1 MSAGIFT
8 LLIIAVLIFLI
19 GMGTPISFCLGFVS
33 LLGFV
38 AYMDLNTLYQ
48 IAEVAADTGTN
59 LFMITIPLF
68 VLMAEI
74 LSFRK
79 RGEKC
84 ANCIHYVPKMEHSI
98 PFLPFIVKRVEIQ

>member
-74 LSFRK
+74 LSFSGVGNDLYTAAHRWLSWLP
-79 RGEKC
+79 G
-84 ANCIHYVPKMEHSI
+84 
-98 PFLPFIVKRVEIQ
+98 FLKSVNLSC